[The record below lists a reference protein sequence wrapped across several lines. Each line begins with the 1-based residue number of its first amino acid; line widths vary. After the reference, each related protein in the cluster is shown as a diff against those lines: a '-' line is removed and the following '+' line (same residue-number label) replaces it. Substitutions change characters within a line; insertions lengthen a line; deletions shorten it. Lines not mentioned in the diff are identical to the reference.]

1 MNSPRTPRIAVGTA
15 TTGARAA
22 DDGHRVDADA
32 RARARSSPSSS
43 SSSSSHAPSWV
54 IASRP
59 GMAHRSAPLANVA
72 SAAATIAMPSRENM
86 FHVEKHAN
94 DVLHNAPRRR
104 GRTHTDVEIAAASM
118 VLGRSA
124 PAPAAAC
131 ARAPTS
137 TRVMDGAV
145 VRIDAESLATDAGR
159 CSTSEA
165 LRASGALGARGLLKN
180 ASLTEDTRWK
190 TKDRILAG
198 GTGGAAQLREARR
211 AALGLCGGKRDADED
226 APVVVPVEDLTFV
239 DGWAGCD
246 SARRAPSPVPAIVMT
261 IAERARGSA
270 VEVATIGRKRKKA
283 HRSTSRVASNAGCL
297 SFDVDKE

>member
-1 MNSPRTPRIAVGTA
+1 
-15 TTGARAA
+15 
-22 DDGHRVDADA
+22 
-32 RARARSSPSSS
+32 
-43 SSSSSHAPSWV
+43 
-54 IASRP
+54 
-59 GMAHRSAPLANVA
+59 MAHRSAPPANVA
-72 SAAATIAMPSRENM
+72 RAAATIAMPSRENM

-124 PAPAAAC
+124 PAPAPASAR
-131 ARAPTS
+131 ARAPTTS
-137 TRVMDGAV
+137 TRVIDGAV
-145 VRIDAESLATDAGR
+145 VRIDAESLATGTGR

-165 LRASGALGARGLLKN
+165 LRASGALGARGLKN
-180 ASLTEDTRWK
+180 ATTSLTEDKRWK

-198 GTGGAAQLREARR
+198 GTGGAAQLRAARR
-211 AALGLCGGKRDADED
+211 AALGLSGGKCDADED

-246 SARRAPSPVPAIVMT
+246 SARAPSPVAAIVEKIM
-261 IAERARGSA
+261 ERARGSA

-297 SFDVDKE
+297 SFDVDEE

>member
-1 MNSPRTPRIAVGTA
+1 
-15 TTGARAA
+15 
-22 DDGHRVDADA
+22 
-32 RARARSSPSSS
+32 
-43 SSSSSHAPSWV
+43 
-54 IASRP
+54 
-59 GMAHRSAPLANVA
+59 MAHRSAPRVNVA

-124 PAPAAAC
+124 PAPAAARAR

-145 VRIDAESLATDAGR
+145 VRIDAESLATGAGR

-211 AALGLCGGKRDADED
+211 AALGLCGGTRAADED

-239 DGWAGCD
+239 DGWAGCA
-246 SARRAPSPVPAIVMT
+246 SARRAPSPVPALVET

-270 VEVATIGRKRKKA
+270 VEGATIGRKRKKG

-297 SFDVDKE
+297 SFDVDEE

>member
-1 MNSPRTPRIAVGTA
+1 V
-15 TTGARAA
+15 
-22 DDGHRVDADA
+22 
-32 RARARSSPSSS
+32 
-43 SSSSSHAPSWV
+43 
-54 IASRP
+54 
-59 GMAHRSAPLANVA
+59 AHRSARLANVGR
-72 SAAATIAMPSRENM
+72 AAATIAMPSRENM

-124 PAPAAAC
+124 PAPAPASAR

-145 VRIDAESLATDAGR
+145 VRIDAESLATGTER

-165 LRASGALGARGLLKN
+165 LRASGALGARGLKN
-180 ASLTEDTRWK
+180 ATTSLTEDTRWK

-198 GTGGAAQLREARR
+198 GTGGAAQLRAARR
-211 AALGLCGGKRDADED
+211 AALGLSGGKRDADED

-246 SARRAPSPVPAIVMT
+246 SARVPAPVAAIVEEKLT
-261 IAERARGSA
+261 ERVRGSA

-297 SFDVDKE
+297 SFDVDEE